1 MKITLDEEKC
11 IGCGTCVAMAP
22 NTFKFKD
29 NGKAEVIAEEGAPG
43 EEEGIKASISACP
56 VQVIKAE

>member
-1 MKITLDEEKC
+1 MKISLDEEKC

-29 NGKAEVIAEEGAPG
+29 NGKAEVVVEVGAEG
-43 EEEGIKASISACP
+43 EEEGITASIAACP
-56 VQVIKAE
+56 VQVIKME